1 MDLEED
7 VGVEEVKERCE
18 QCGAR
23 LTAQE
28 IEAVLEGA
36 NEAFLCSRC
45 ASERVPLEDEPEEP

>member
-1 MDLEED
+1 MDLEEH

-23 LTAQE
+23 LTKQE

-45 ASERVPLEDEPEEP
+45 ASERVPVEEEPEEP

>member
-1 MDLEED
+1 MDLEEK

-23 LTAQE
+23 LTQQE
-28 IEAVLEGA
+28 IEAALEGA

-45 ASERVPLEDEPEEP
+45 ASERVPVEEEPEEP